1 MTETNIYRDIAE
13 RTGGDV
19 YIGVVGPVRTGKS
32 TFIKRFMNAL
42 VMPNIE
48 GEYDRARAR
57 DEMPQSAAGRTV
69 MTTEPKFIPD
79 EAVEVTLR
87 GVSHLRVKMVDCVG
101 YLVPGALGDTEDGSV
116 RMVSTPWQA
125 EPMPFAEAAET
136 GTRRVINEHST
147 IGMLVTTDGSFGDIP
162 RADYV
167 EAEARVAE
175 EMHNIGKPFAVIL
188 NSAEPEGEAAIALA
202 QELEEKYRAP
212 VALVSCLSMNAD
224 DITHILE
231 LVLYEFPI
239 REISVS
245 APGWL
250 RALGADHPL
259 RAGLVEGIRACA
271 ANTAKMGD
279 IIGGGAFTGLTERDY
294 VSEVRFLDSDLGRG
308 RAEIAVNVPESI
320 YYRTIGELTGFD
332 IRDEEELIALLTD
345 LAAVKREYD
354 KVSEALADVNER
366 GYGIVMPEVEDLTLA
381 EPEII
386 RQQGGYGV
394 RLRATAPS
402 VHMIKATIETEINPI
417 VGTESQSEEMVRYLM
432 REFEDDSRA
441 IWQSNMFG
449 KTLYELVN
457 DGLHSKL
464 EHMPEDARAKL
475 SDTLGRIINEGSGG
489 LICIIL

>member
-79 EAVEVTLR
+79 EAVEVTIR
-87 GVSHLRVKMVDCVG
+87 GGAHLRVKMVDCVG

-116 RMVSTPWQA
+116 RMVSTPWQS

-136 GTRRVINEHST
+136 G
-147 IGMLVTTDGSFGDIP
+147 
-162 RADYV
+162 
-167 EAEARVAE
+167 
-175 EMHNIGKPFAVIL
+175 KPFAVIL
-188 NSAEPEGEAAIALA
+188 NSADPESEGAVALA
-202 QELEEKYRAP
+202 HELEEKYGAP

-259 RAGLVEGIRACA
+259 RAGLVEGIRDCA
-271 ANTAKMGD
+271 RRSSKMGD
-279 IIGGGAFTGLTERDY
+279 ITDGGVFCELAASDCVESVRADGA
-294 VSEVRFLDSDLGRG
+294 DLGRG
-308 RAEIAVNVPESI
+308 TAKLTLTMPDSV

-332 IRDEEELIALLTD
+332 IRDEEELISLLSE
-345 LAAVKREYD
+345 LSVVKREYD
-354 KVSEALADVNER
+354 KVSEALSEVNER
-366 GYGIVMPEVEDLTLA
+366 GYGIVMPEVGDLTLE

-417 VGTESQSEEMVRYLM
+417 VGTEAQSEEMVRYLM
-432 REFEDDSRA
+432 REFEDDSSS

-464 EHMPEDARAKL
+464 DNMPEDARAKL

>member
-87 GVSHLRVKMVDCVG
+87 GISHLRVKMVDCVG
-101 YLVPGALGDTEDGSV
+101 YLVPGALGDTEDGSA

-125 EPMPFAEAAET
+125 EPMPFAEAAEM

-167 EAEARVAE
+167 DAEARVAE
-175 EMHNIGKPFAVIL
+175 EMRKLGKPFAVIL
-188 NSAEPEGEAAIALA
+188 NSAEPEGEAAITLA
-202 QELEEKYRAP
+202 QELEEKYHAP

-239 REISVS
+239 REINVS

-271 ANTAKMGD
+271 ASTSKMGD
-279 IIGGGAFTGLTERDY
+279 IIGGGAFGGLTERDY
-294 VSEVRFLDSDLGRG
+294 ISEVRFLDSDLGRG
-308 RAEIAVNVPESI
+308 RAEISVTVPEAI

-432 REFEDDSRA
+432 REFEDDSSA

>member
-1 MTETNIYRDIAE
+1 MTERDIYRDIAE

-79 EAVEVTLR
+79 EAVEITIR
-87 GVSHLRVKMVDCVG
+87 GGAHLRVKMVDCVG

-116 RMVSTPWQA
+116 RMVSTPWQS

-136 GTRRVINEHST
+136 GTRKVINEHST

-167 EAEARVAE
+167 EAEARVAD
-175 EMHNIGKPFAVIL
+175 EMKRIGKPFAVIL
-188 NSAEPEGEAAIALA
+188 NSADPESADAAALA
-202 QELEEKYRAP
+202 HELEEKYNAP

-239 REISVS
+239 REIAVT

-259 RAGLVEGIRACA
+259 RAGLVEGIRECA
-271 ANTAKMGD
+271 AACAKMGD
-279 IIGGGAFTGLTERDY
+279 LASGDAFAGLETREC
-294 VSEVRFLDSDLGRG
+294 VSSARASCADLGRG
-308 RAEIAVNVPESI
+308 SGRVEIAMPDEI

-332 IRDEEELIALLTD
+332 IRGQEELISLLSE
-345 LAAVKREYD
+345 LSVVKREYD
-354 KVSEALADVNER
+354 KVSEALSEVNER
-366 GYGIVMPEVEDLTLA
+366 GYGIVMPEVEDLTLE

-417 VGTESQSEEMVRYLM
+417 VGTEAQSEEMVRYLM
-432 REFEDDSRA
+432 REFEDDKTS

>member
-13 RTGGDV
+13 RTGGDI

-48 GEYDRARAR
+48 GEYDRVRAR

-79 EAVEVTLR
+79 EAVEVSLR
-87 GVSHLRVKMVDCVG
+87 GVSHLRVRMVDCVG

-116 RMVSTPWQA
+116 RMVSTPWQS
-125 EPMPFAEAAET
+125 EPMPFSEAAET

-162 RADYV
+162 REDYI
-167 EAEARVAE
+167 EAEERVAE
-175 EMHNIGKPFAVIL
+175 EMKRIGKPFAVIL
-188 NSAEPEGEAAIALA
+188 NSADPEGEAAIALA
-202 QELEEKYRAP
+202 KELEDKYRAP

-250 RALGADHPL
+250 RALDITHPL
-259 RAGLVEGIRACA
+259 RSGLVEGIRSCA
-271 ANTAKMGD
+271 GRVSRMGD
-279 IIGGGAFTGLTERDY
+279 VMGCGVFGELSGCDF
-294 VSEVRFLDSDLGRG
+294 VSEVRYLDSDLGTG
-308 RAEIAVNVPESI
+308 RAELSVSIPDEI
-320 YYRTIGELTGFD
+320 YYRTIGELTGFN
-332 IRDEEELIALLTD
+332 IRDEEELISLLKELSD
-345 LAAVKREYD
+345 VKREYD
-354 KVSEALADVNER
+354 KVSEALRDVSER

-381 EPEII
+381 EPEIV

-394 RLRATAPS
+394 RLRASAPS

-417 VGTESQSEEMVRYLM
+417 VGTEAQSEEMVRYLM
-432 REFEDDSRA
+432 REFEDDKSS

>member
-79 EAVEVTLR
+79 EAVEVTIR
-87 GVSHLRVKMVDCVG
+87 GGAHLRVKMVDCVG

-116 RMVSTPWQA
+116 RMVSTPWQS

-136 GTRRVINEHST
+136 GTRKVINEHST

-162 RADYV
+162 REDYV
-167 EAEARVAE
+167 EAESRVAE
-175 EMHNIGKPFAVIL
+175 EMKRIGKPFAVIL
-188 NSAEPEGEAAIALA
+188 NSADPESESAVALA
-202 QELEEKYRAP
+202 HELEEKYGAP

-259 RAGLVEGIRACA
+259 RAGLVEGIRDCA
-271 ANTAKMGD
+271 RRSSKMGD
-279 IIGGGAFTGLTERDY
+279 ITDGGVFCELATSDSVESVRADGA
-294 VSEVRFLDSDLGRG
+294 DLGRG
-308 RAEIAVNVPESI
+308 TAKLTLTMPDSV

-332 IRDEEELIALLTD
+332 IRDEEELISLLSE
-345 LAAVKREYD
+345 LSVVKREYD
-354 KVSEALADVNER
+354 KVSEALSEVNER
-366 GYGIVMPEVEDLTLA
+366 GYGIVMPEVGDLTLE

-417 VGTESQSEEMVRYLM
+417 VGTEAQSEELVQYLM
-432 REFEDDSRA
+432 REFEDDSSS

-464 EHMPEDARAKL
+464 DNMPEDARAKL